1 MKHRIGPASD
11 SGGSGS
17 VQLSLFEDEVPQ
29 LVAQHQDSPE
39 PVHTKSLSSTSTSL
53 DEAPSAESAETVG
66 AIARRPL
73 PGLLSACCDDYME
86 YLTALNRSKHT
97 RESFALDLRLLLQ
110 FLGDVQV
117 NSIGERELRSFVS
130 HVRLERANS
139 ATSVR
144 RKIASLKNFFSYM
157 KRERIIADDP
167 SMRLIYP
174 EIYPALPEFLEEAQV
189 EALAAAAS
197 EHDSWLAL
205 IQLLLETGLKRDEVV
220 ALGRTDVVLQDHI
233 GNESYLVVRETE
245 QSKRL
250 RSRRLEISPAIAALL
265 RQFIAE
271 EPARERFFDLSPRGV
286 NFVVETC
293 GKRARIATKGPRL
306 TPQILRETF
315 AVRNMRRMVEQE
327 DAARDAGVD
336 VIQLNELTDQ
346 HDRELLRMMGL
357 FEEPESARKY
367 RKLVR
372 GWSQNN
378 EPPAAPRDPARFA
391 ADRRHIE

>member
-1 MKHRIGPASD
+1 MKRNVGPTPD

-17 VQLSLFEDEVPQ
+17 VQLSLFPDQ
-29 LVAQHQDSPE
+29 M
-39 PVHTKSLSSTSTSL
+39 
-53 DEAPSAESAETVG
+53 APSVTEQSLEFPPLQIDAESTTPDPLVDVPSLATTTAVG
-66 AIARRPL
+66 ASARRPL
-73 PGLLSACCDDYME
+73 PVLLSSCCEDYME

-157 KRERIIADDP
+157 KRERIIAEDP

-189 EALAAAAS
+189 EALAAAAA

-220 ALGRTDVVLQDHI
+220 ALGRTDVVLQDHL

-250 RSRRLEISPAIAALL
+250 RSRRLEITPAIAALL
-265 RQFIAE
+265 RQYIAE

-286 NFVVETC
+286 NFIVETC

-315 AVRNMRRMVEQE
+315 AVRNMRRMVEHE

-336 VIQLNELTDQ
+336 VLQLNELIDQ

-372 GWSQNN
+372 GWSQSN
-378 EPPAAPRDPARFA
+378 EPPATPREHSAFT
-391 ADRRHIE
+391 ADRQHVE